1 MVVANVQ
8 GDSIMKSGKV
18 FIGLF
23 CMMIAGPVWAATPA
37 GLMDG
42 YARDAMRSTP
52 NFAPSAERGK
62 NFFARDWGVSRK
74 MPRCQSCHGSDLTKN
89 GKHIITGKRI
99 APLSPGADA
108 DRFTDS
114 SKAEKWFRR
123 NCKEVVGRE
132 CSAAEKADLIK
143 FFNNPGVKS

>member
-1 MVVANVQ
+1 MNLWKICIALLL
-8 GDSIMKSGKV
+8 MA
-18 FIGLF
+18 
-23 CMMIAGPVWAATPA
+23 IAGTVRAESPVA
-37 GLMDG
+37 LMND
-42 YARDAMRSTP
+42 YASQAVRSTP
-52 NFAPSAERGK
+52 GFVPSAERGR
-62 NFFARDWGVSRK
+62 NFFVRKRDVSRK
-74 MPRCQSCHGSDLTKN
+74 MPSCSTCHSSNLMQE
-89 GKHIITGKRI
+89 GKHVITGKRI
-99 APLSPGADA
+99 APLSPRADA